1 MNPSDK
7 KPPAAIDQPSTIKK
21 LGRMIV
27 GKDLDPLNPQTRQH
41 IVLVAFLAWI
51 GLGADGLSS
60 ACYGPEEAFLA
71 LGAHTHLALYLAL
84 ATAGTVFV
92 ISLAYNQVIE
102 LFPSGGGGYKAATK
116 LIGPYAG
123 LVSGSALIVDY
134 VLTIT
139 ISIASGMD
147 ALFSLFSAKWLG
159 YKILAEFAVLALLI
173 VLYLRGM
180 KESIKI
186 LMPIFMG
193 FFITHVGLI
202 VYGIGVHAD
211 ALETLLPDTLSKTH
225 TLTQETGWIFAASL
239 FLRAYSLGGGTYTG
253 IEAVSNNINM
263 LREPRIRTGH
273 WTMFYMAASLAF
285 TAGGIILLYMLWG
298 AKHVDGQTLNAV
310 TFRAIIDH
318 MGFGSPATTETLLGI
333 VLALEAGLLVVA
345 ANTGFLGGPAVMAN
359 MAADRWMPRQF
370 RQLSSRLVTQN
381 GVLLMGLGALVTLA
395 GTRGQVAL
403 LVVLYSINV
412 FLTFSLSLFGLCRH
426 WLEQRLYTIH
436 WRRSFALSALG
447 LTVTGC
453 ILLVTLV
460 EKFTEGGWMTIVI
473 TSAVIGLCLLIR
485 KHYDEAQ
492 QQMDIIDSRYSVK
505 MTWDDQA
512 APLPMDPQ
520 ARTAIFLV
528 GNNRGAGM
536 NMLQWVLRE
545 FPDQF
550 KNFVFVSVGEVD
562 KQNFDGQRAIQAL
575 QTRIENSLNYFTTF
589 CTSKGMPAAYYQAYG
604 ADPLDELTRLLADVI
619 ARHPNNICFASK
631 LEFERENLWTRIL
644 HNQMPLAMQRK
655 LHLAGHRLVIV
666 PIKVPQ
672 SLEATQSGPRYPIK

>member
-1 MNPSDK
+1 MGQTPLTHRIHRLIFGK
-7 KPPAAIDQPSTIKK
+7 K
-21 LGRMIV
+21 
-27 GKDLDPLNPQTRQH
+27 LDPLNPNTRKH

-71 LGAHTHLALYLAL
+71 LGDHTHMGLYLAL
-84 ATAGTVFV
+84 TTAITVFI

-147 ALFSLFSAKWLG
+147 ALFSLFSHSAQA
-159 YKILAEFAVLALLI
+159 YKLIAEFGVLGLLI
-173 VLYLRGM
+173 VLNLRGM
-180 KESIKI
+180 KESITV
-186 LMPIFMG
+186 LVPIFLG

-202 VYGIGVHAD
+202 LYGIYVHAD
-211 ALETLLPDTLSKTH
+211 ALVTIFPETIAKTH
-225 TLTQETGWIFAASL
+225 ELTQNTSWIFVTAL

-263 LREPRIRTGH
+263 LSEPRVRTGH
-273 WTMFYMAASLAF
+273 WTMFYMATSLAF
-285 TAGGIILLYMLWG
+285 TAGGIILLYMLWDSH
-298 AKHVDGQTLNAV
+298 HVPGQTLNAV
-310 TFRAIIDH
+310 TFRAIIEH
-318 MGFGSPATTETLLGI
+318 LNWGGEHFNNIALVI

-345 ANTGFLGGPAVMAN
+345 ANTGFLGGPVVMAN

-381 GVLLMGLGALVTLA
+381 GVLLMGGAALLTLA
-395 GTRGQVAL
+395 GTRGAVSL

-447 LTVTGC
+447 FSVTFC

-460 EKFTEGGWMTIVI
+460 EKFMEGGWLTLMI
-473 TSAVIGLCLLIR
+473 TGALIALSLFIR
-485 KHYDEAQ
+485 RHYDGTQ
-492 QQMDIIDSRYSVK
+492 KQLNQIDDLFSIK
-505 MTWDDQA
+505 LTWDDR
-512 APLPMDPQ
+512 APSLPMDKND
-520 ARTAIFLV
+520 RTAIFLV
-528 GNNRGAGM
+528 GHNRGAAM
-536 NMLQWVLRE
+536 NMLQWVLKQ

-550 KNFVFVSVGEVD
+550 RNFVFVSVGEVD
-562 KQNFDGQRAIQAL
+562 KQNFDGQRTILAL
-575 QTRIENSLNYFTTF
+575 QTRIENSLNYFTTY
-589 CTSKGMPAAYYQAYG
+589 CTSRGLPSGYYQAYG
-604 ADPLDELTRLLADVI
+604 ADPQEELSQLLSQVVKEF
-619 ARHPNNICFASK
+619 PNNVSFANK
-631 LEFERENLWTRIL
+631 LVFERESLFTRFL

-655 LHLAGHRLVIV
+655 LHLAGHEMIIV
-666 PIKVPQ
+666 PIQLPDNID
-672 SLEATQSGPRYPIK
+672 TPPPGPRYPIK

>member
-1 MNPSDK
+1 M
-7 KPPAAIDQPSTIKK
+7 
-21 LGRMIV
+21 V
-27 GKDLDPLNPQTRQH
+27 GKQLDPLNPQTRQH

-71 LGAHTHLALYLAL
+71 LGQHTHMGLYLAL
-84 ATAGTVFV
+84 TTALTVFI

-147 ALFSLFSAKWLG
+147 ALFSLFPAHYLG
-159 YKILAEFAVLALLI
+159 FKLTAEFGVLILLI
-173 VLYLRGM
+173 VLNLRGM
-180 KESIKI
+180 KESITV
-186 LMPIFMG
+186 LMPIFLG
-193 FFITHVGLI
+193 FFLTHVILI

-211 ALETLLPDTLSKTH
+211 ALETLLPDTVRKTH
-225 TLTQETGWIFAASL
+225 TLTQETGWIFVASL

-263 LREPRIRTGH
+263 LREPRVRTGH
-273 WTMFYMAASLAF
+273 WTMFYMATSLAF
-285 TAGGIILLYMLWG
+285 TAGGVILLYMLWN
-298 AKHVDGQTLNAV
+298 AQHVEGQTLNAV
-310 TFRAIIDH
+310 TFRAIINH
-318 MGFGSPATTETLLGI
+318 MGLGSAATTETILGV

-345 ANTGFLGGPAVMAN
+345 ANTGFLGGPSVMAN

-381 GVLLMGLGALVTLA
+381 GVLLMGAGAMLTLA

-412 FLTFSLSLFGLCRH
+412 FLTFSLSLFGLCRY
-426 WLEQRLYTIH
+426 WLEQRFYSLH
-436 WRRSFALSALG
+436 WRRSFALSAIG

-453 ILLVTLV
+453 ILVVTLV
-460 EKFTEGGWMTIVI
+460 EKLTEGGWMTILI
-473 TSAVIGLCLLIR
+473 TSAVIGLSLLIR
-485 KHYDEAQ
+485 RHYDDAQ
-492 QQMDIIDSRYSVK
+492 RKLDLIDSRYSIK
-505 MTWDDQA
+505 LSWDDQA
-512 APLPMDPQ
+512 APLPMDAQ

-536 NMLQWVLRE
+536 NLLQWVLRE

-562 KQNFDGQRAIQAL
+562 KQNFDGQRTIQAL
-575 QTRIENSLNYFTTF
+575 QTRIENSLNYFTTY
-589 CTSKGMPAAYYQAYG
+589 CTSRGLPAAYYQAYG
-604 ADPLDELTRLLADVI
+604 ADPLDELMRLLADVI
-619 ARHPNNICFASK
+619 AKHPNNVCFASK

-655 LHLAGHRLVIV
+655 LNLAGHQLVIV
-666 PIKVPQ
+666 PLKVPQ
-672 SLEATQSGPRYPIK
+672 SLETTLTGPRYPIK